1 MKKAK
6 GKGKGTGKEAPRKS
20 RAKKRPA
27 KTMEPKDFVQVRKRI
42 AAMVREAA
50 EEIVTGVI
58 EKAKSGQLAQAKYLF
73 ETVGLYPPTAETMT
87 PAPAPAPEDSLAF
100 TFLKRMGLPT
110 EPVIS
115 EEYPLV
121 SVTSAE
127 KPATRG
133 AGGIEENY
141 ENEAQRDEK
150 PDECKS
156 EG

>member
-6 GKGKGTGKEAPRKS
+6 GKGKGTETKAPKKS

-27 KTMEPKDFVQVRKRI
+27 KTMAPKDFVQVRKSI

-73 ETVGLYPPTAETMT
+73 EAVGLYPPTAETMT
-87 PAPAPAPEDSLAF
+87 PAPEDSLAF
-100 TFLKRMGLPT
+100 TLLKRMGLPT
-110 EPVIS
+110 EPVIC

-121 SVTSAE
+121 SVTSAA

-133 AGGIEENY
+133 AGGIEENCDS
-141 ENEAQRDEK
+141 EGRLDEK
-150 PDECKS
+150 PHECKS